1 MNMIEF
7 VNHGLYDYTIEAIEN
22 EIIYRYKSTRCYE
35 SNDDYL
41 LALRRDIINKKVLA
55 HQKDI
60 LPDIVAFND
69 ALREALREMY
79 DRAHHVWKKVIEV
92 IDETDGE
99 EMELTAKLYFDYTY
113 PEQHP
118 LQDEERQDLWDALC
132 DGDLN
137 PMYADGVSVLTLTLP
152 RDEDGS
158 FESFIGMDCPPPNWN
173 EGLDQELTK
182 DLHLINQFHTLFQ
195 HMNFA
200 ITDFIYARKF
210 KTEINI
216 AISGSLIELSN

>member
-1 MNMIEF
+1 MERKDFVIDALCDYQIKEIER
-7 VNHGLYDYTIEAIEN
+7 
-22 EIIYRYKSTRCYE
+22 EIIKGYNNTCYDA
-35 SNDDYL
+35 SNDDAL
-41 LALRRDIINKKVLA
+41 LSLRKNIINRELLA
-55 HQKDI
+55 HQAEL

-79 DRAHHVWKKVIEV
+79 DRTHRVWKKVAEV

-113 PEQHP
+113 PELHP
-118 LQDEERQDLWDALC
+118 IQGEDRQDLWDALC
-132 DGDLN
+132 DEDMN
-137 PMYADGVSVLTLTLP
+137 PLYADGISVLTLTFP
-152 RDEDGS
+152 RDESQS

-182 DLHLINQFHTLFQ
+182 DLHLISQFHNLFQ
-195 HMNFA
+195 HMLFA
-200 ITDFIYARKF
+200 ITDFIYVRKF

-216 AISGSLIELSN
+216 GIYGSR

>member
-7 VNHGLYDYTIEAIEN
+7 INHGLYDYSIEAIES
-22 EIIYRYKSTRCYE
+22 EIIYRYKSARYYE

-41 LALRRDIINKKVLA
+41 LSLRRDIINKKVLA
-55 HQKDI
+55 HQKEF
-60 LPDIVAFND
+60 LPDIIAFND

-79 DRAHHVWKKVIEV
+79 DRALRVWSKVV
-92 IDETDGE
+92 QSIDEIDSE
-99 EMELTAKLYFDYTY
+99 EMELTAKLYFDYNH
-113 PEQHP
+113 PELHP
-118 LQDEERQDLWDALC
+118 LQGEDRQDLWDALC

-152 RDEDGS
+152 RDEGQTFD
-158 FESFIGMDCPPPNWN
+158 SFIGMDCPPPNWN

-195 HMNFA
+195 HTNFA
-200 ITDFIYARKF
+200 LTDILYVRKF
-210 KTEINI
+210 KTDINI
-216 AISGSLIELSN
+216 EIIK

>member
-1 MNMIEF
+1 MIEF
-7 VNHGLYDYTIEAIEN
+7 VDCGLFDYSIEAIER

-35 SNDDYL
+35 SDDDYL
-41 LALRRDIINKKVLA
+41 LSLRRSIINKMVLA

-60 LPDIVAFND
+60 LPDIIAFND
-69 ALREALREMY
+69 ALREALCEMY
-79 DRAHHVWKKVIEV
+79 DRAHRVWKKVIEV
-92 IDETDGE
+92 MDETDGE
-99 EMELTAKLYFDYTY
+99 EMELTTKLYFDYTY
-113 PEQHP
+113 PELHP
-118 LQDEERQDLWDALC
+118 LQGEDRQDLWDALC

-152 RDEDGS
+152 RDEDDS
-158 FESFIGMDCPPPNWN
+158 FDSFIGMDCPPPNWN

-200 ITDFIYARKF
+200 LTDFIYVRKF

-216 AISGSLIELSN
+216 EIIQ